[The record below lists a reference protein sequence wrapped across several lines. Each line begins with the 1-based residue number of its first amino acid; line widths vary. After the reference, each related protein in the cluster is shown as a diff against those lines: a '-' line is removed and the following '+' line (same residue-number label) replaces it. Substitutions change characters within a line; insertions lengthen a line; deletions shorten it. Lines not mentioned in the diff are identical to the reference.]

1 SGIAALIKQQNPS
14 WSPSMI
20 ASTIST
26 TATKYDRTKEMILSE
41 EYGLGTSYPST
52 PFDIRAGLVNPE
64 RVVDPDIVFIPGEG
78 EYVAFLCSLP
88 KINQGEVKAA
98 SSGSCN
104 HPLEHPTD
112 LNLPSVTITYLVGSQ
127 VVSRNGINVGGK
139 QETYLCAV
147 LPPNG
152 VIVDVYPTWFTI
164 APKGSQDLEIKLNV
178 KQAAK
183 DISFG
188 EIVLTGSLDHIVRIP
203 LSVLPVSMS

>member
-1 SGIAALIKQQNPS
+1 
-14 WSPSMI
+14 MI
-20 ASTIST
+20 ASAIST

-41 EYGLGTSYPST
+41 GYGLGTSYPST
-52 PFDIRAGLVNPE
+52 PFDISAGLVNLE
-64 RVVDPDIVFIPGEG
+64 RAVDPGIVFIL
-78 EYVAFLCSLP
+78 AFLCSLP

-164 APKGSQDLEIKLNV
+164 APKGSQDLEINLNV
-178 KQAAK
+178 KQVAK

-203 LSVLPVSMS
+203 LSVLPVLMS